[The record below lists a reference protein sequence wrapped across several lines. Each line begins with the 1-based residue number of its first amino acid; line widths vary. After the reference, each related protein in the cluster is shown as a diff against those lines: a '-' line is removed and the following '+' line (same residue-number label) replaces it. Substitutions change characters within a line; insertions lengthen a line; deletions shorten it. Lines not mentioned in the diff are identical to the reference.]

1 MIKKTIDYLPFDN
14 RFKSDILPSID
25 NPSVGFMAHRETTLN
40 FKDEK
45 AKEVFVDLIA
55 VDKLLEKGYK
65 PEHIVLE
72 PEFKTGHGDKAYGDI
87 LVLNEN
93 FENLLLIECKTTKS
107 DINKSE
113 FNKE

>member
-1 MIKKTIDYLPFDN
+1 
-14 RFKSDILPSID
+14 
-25 NPSVGFMAHRETTLN
+25 MAHRETTLN

-93 FENLLLIECKTTKS
+93 FENFSKIEQENKTKYKNNEHRSGEHHVLLKQK
-107 DINKSE
+107 
-113 FNKE
+113 